1 MSYWM
6 MLRRKRLIASS
17 GLNIAKLAITYS
29 AEDGMTDEIVT
40 MADGKYR
47 LLTLTKSGTLT
58 IPKEVTADV
67 WLCGGGAK
75 GQSENGGGGGYVASY
90 SGILPL
96 SSVITV
102 GAGNGGGSS
111 FALVD
116 STLTA
121 NGGSGINGGSGG
133 GGGGGAWV
141 RGGTGAGVTT
151 YPFGDT
157 VYFANRAHSAGGGGG
172 SYIKLDKQ
180 EYYGGT
186 GGSNGGNGG
195 ETTHGVQ
202 GDMRGGYGGSYG
214 GGIGG
219 EIDYQNSRGEA
230 GGSAYF
236 YGGGGGGYAYFY
248 SKYND
253 KTPGSGYQGVIY
265 VRIPLKQT
273 A

>member
-6 MLRRKRLIASS
+6 MLRRKRLIAAC
-17 GLNIAKLAITYS
+17 GINVAALDITYS
-29 AEDGMTDEIVT
+29 AANGMTDEIVA

-47 LLTLTKSGTLT
+47 LLTLKKSGTLN
-58 IPKEVTADV
+58 IPEEVIADV

-75 GQSENGGGGGYVASY
+75 GQSWDGGGGGYVASY

-96 SSVITV
+96 SSVTTV

-111 FALVD
+111 FALAD

-121 NGGSGINGGSGG
+121 NGGSGVNGGSGG
-133 GGGGGAWV
+133 GRGG
-141 RGGTGAGVTT
+141 RLTSSGGTGAGVTT

-157 VYFANRAHSAGGGGG
+157 VYFANRPHSAGGGGG
-172 SYIKLDKQ
+172 SYIKLDKE

-186 GGSNGGNGG
+186 GGSNGSNGG
-195 ETTHGVQ
+195 SRRQGEQ
-202 GDMRGGYGGSYG
+202 GDMAGGAGGSYG

-236 YGGGGGGYAYFY
+236 YGGGGGGYASYD

-253 KTPGSGYQGVIY
+253 RTPGSGYQGVIY
-265 VRIPLKQT
+265 VRIPLNQ
-273 A
+273 AA